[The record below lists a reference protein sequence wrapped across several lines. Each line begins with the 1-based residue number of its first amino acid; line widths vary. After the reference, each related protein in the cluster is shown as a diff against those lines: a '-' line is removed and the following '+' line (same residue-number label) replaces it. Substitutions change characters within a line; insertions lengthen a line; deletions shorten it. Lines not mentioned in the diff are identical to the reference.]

1 MNVLLDT
8 HALIWWAEG
17 DPRLSARA
25 AAAIEDSNARVAFS
39 AASVWEMATKIRLGK
54 LRMNRDLGSVV
65 HELIRTFRLEPLA
78 VSVEHGRVA
87 GELPGPH
94 RDPFDRMLIAQA
106 RLENL
111 AIVTNDP
118 VFRQYR
124 VKVLW

>member
-17 DPRLSARA
+17 DPRLSRRA
-25 AAAIEDSNARVAFS
+25 AAAIEDSSARAAFS
-39 AASVWEMATKIRLGK
+39 AASVWEIATKTRLGK
-54 LRMNRDLGSVV
+54 LKMYRDLGSIV
-65 HELIRTFRLEPLA
+65 HELIHTFRFEPLA

-106 RLENL
+106 RLENF

-118 VFRQYR
+118 VFRRYR
-124 VKVLW
+124 VKLLW